1 MIRFFRYLLIFFI
14 LSGCNYKPIHVNN
27 KYDFKFNNINSD
39 GDNKANKI
47 ITDILLN
54 NNKGNEVYDI
64 YFKTIKK
71 REIVTSDTKGDPK
84 IYKLILNLKYEISKN
99 GELVTQDKLE
109 KQISYNSIKDKY
121 ELSQYEDNIL
131 KNLST
136 NLTNDILFA
145 LEILIK

>member
-1 MIRFFRYLLIFFI
+1 MNLKKIYKQIIVSYFHLLYGKVF
-14 LSGCNYKPIHVNN
+14 LSKV
-27 KYDFKFNNINSD
+27 
-39 GDNKANKI
+39 
-47 ITDILLN
+47 
-54 NNKGNEVYDI
+54 
-64 YFKTIKK
+64 TIKK

-84 IYKLILNLKYEISKN
+84 IYKLILNLKYEKYKN

-145 LEILIK
+145 LEILIKWY